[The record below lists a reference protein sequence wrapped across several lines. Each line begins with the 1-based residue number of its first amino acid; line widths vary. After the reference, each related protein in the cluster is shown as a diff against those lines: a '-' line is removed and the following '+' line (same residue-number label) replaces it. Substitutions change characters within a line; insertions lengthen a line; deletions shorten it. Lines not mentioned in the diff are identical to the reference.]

1 MTMSENNMTP
11 HAFRVAW
18 MLGWQDVLQAYR
30 RSVIGPFWLTIS
42 MALIVGTMGFV
53 FSLIF
58 GMDIREYLPYIAGGI
73 VLWGFISNTIVEGC
87 NAFIAGEAMIKQLN
101 LPLFTHVLRVVV
113 KNVFVLLHNVI
124 IIPAVFVIV
133 GYPLSFTALMS
144 VAGLIV
150 VLANL
155 VWVVYLV
162 GFISARF
169 RDLPTIVA
177 SLMSMVFYLTPVMW
191 LSASIPEGD
200 GKFVLG
206 LNPFAHL
213 LSLLRDPLLGQI
225 PPLESWLVG
234 IGLAIGGTALSLF
247 VVNSRRARLPYW
259 V

>member
-1 MTMSENNMTP
+1 MTP

-30 RSVIGPFWLTIS
+30 RSVIGPFWITIS

-58 GMDIREYLPYIAGGI
+58 GMDISEYLPYIAGGI
-73 VLWGFISNTIVEGC
+73 VLWTFISNTIVEGC
-87 NAFIAGEAMIKQLN
+87 NAYIAGEAMIKQMN

-113 KNVFVLLHNVI
+113 KNVFVLMHNLV
-124 IIPAVFVIV
+124 IIPAVFLIV
-133 GYPLSFTALMS
+133 GLPISFTSLIS
-144 VAGLIV
+144 VAGLVV

-155 VWVVYLV
+155 LWIVNLA
-162 GFISARF
+162 GFMSARF

-191 LSASIPEGD
+191 LSSSIPSGD

-213 LSLLRDPLLGQI
+213 LSLIRDPLLGDI
-225 PPLESWLVG
+225 PPLESWIVG
-234 IGLAIGGTALSLF
+234 ILLAIGGTALTMF
-247 VVNSRRARLPYW
+247 VVLSKRSRLPYW